1 MPDLVR
7 LLARNA
13 VIGFIVAIVFVTLL
27 LVADVANLR
36 TLAGQSGSGLLAVI
50 VLTLFVGLTFA
61 SVQMGY
67 AVWVQGKAGEDDD
80 NG

>member
-36 TLAGQSGSGLLAVI
+36 TLAGQSGGGLLAVI

-67 AVWVQGKAGEDDD
+67 AIWMAGRREDEE
-80 NG
+80 